1 MSMLELNCEN
11 SKQLNELIS
20 EKDVQRGFEQLDM
33 AGILQNI
40 FIFIF
45 SFSKVFPGVLARI
58 LKDKGHSGQ
67 LFNSP

>member
-40 FIFIF
+40 FIFK
-45 SFSKVFPGVLARI
+45 SFSRRI
-58 LKDKGHSGQ
+58 SSDT
-67 LFNSP
+67 

>member
-33 AGILQNI
+33 AGILQ
-40 FIFIF
+40 IF
-45 SFSKVFPGVLARI
+45 SFSYFHFQKFFQAY
-58 LKDKGHSGQ
+58 
-67 LFNSP
+67 

>member
-45 SFSKVFPGVLARI
+45 SFSKFFQAY
-58 LKDKGHSGQ
+58 
-67 LFNSP
+67 